1 MPRNDPKG
9 FQPLENSDISKK
21 KKSSSSTIDRIVDL
35 LAGNSQQND
44 SSSLEEDYGR
54 NALSKESSLLQNH
67 GKKLE
72 KGREGKKIGGIVNPE
87 FRNGDQVKGETK
99 NSQSFTKENQNTVT
113 KPNVIL
119 SRNGNS
125 NCRKVGRKPVAK
137 GSRDKSSDIKADLW
151 WLHFLYVIVVLIQRG
166 SNHEG
171 QSGLYTLKTTS
182 HESDPIDSSCTVAFE
197 DCEPGDFSADIV
209 PLLIKDLHE
218 VVDPTFFSCL
228 LQPSSADSDPQYI
241 GICHLLLY
249 RKAKSGVHRW
259 KDWRCNGKG
268 YVAYWNYIGRP
279 RNWESLHA
287 PSQLKHSWSK
297 GNLLV
302 DASVGDGFRLQ
313 LHSPFCL
320 RWITGVSVGT
330 YEVAIKLQVTRSVS
344 AQVQVTTISQF
355 EMFNLH
361 IPL

>member
-1 MPRNDPKG
+1 MFKKKMKFRNAPSMPRNDPKG

-197 DCEPGDFSADIV
+197 DC
-209 PLLIKDLHE
+209 DLHE

-268 YVAYWNYIGRP
+268 YVAYWNYIAPLSLLFEVDNWSFSRDLRSGYQASSHKISFSSSASDNDLP
-279 RNWESLHA
+279 IRNVQPAYSFVEMHCIFD
-287 PSQLKHSWSK
+287 QCK
-297 GNLLV
+297 
-302 DASVGDGFRLQ
+302 ASVIVLKFGNKSSDLLAYGAADGN
-313 LHSPFCL
+313 P
-320 RWITGVSVGT
+320 T
-330 YEVAIKLQVTRSVS
+330 
-344 AQVQVTTISQF
+344 
-355 EMFNLH
+355 
-361 IPL
+361 